1 MMVSGK
7 DLQKFIAME
16 FNVPVP
22 PSGQYTYY
30 PGTSPVPERSAANI
44 HAVSFKVLAD
54 IVIEPGT
61 QGVIFAQ
68 GSRFGGH
75 ALYVKDGKVR
85 YVHNFLGIAP
95 MQVLEAPLPAAGRH
109 IIGLNFAKERSGKYN
124 GSYGTATLYLG
135 ETAADSKEIRTMTG
149 HYALCGEGLC
159 IGYDSSDPVTTDY
172 SGRFDYTGGQIVK
185 VVFDIADDAYIDVER
200 HFAAAMARD

>member
-1 MMVSGK
+1 VLPLNDMMVSGK

-30 PGTSPVPERSAANI
+30 PGTSPVPERSAANT

-109 IIGLNFAKERSGKYN
+109 IVGVNFAKERSGNYN
-124 GSYGTATLYLG
+124 ESYGTATLYL
-135 ETAADSKEIRTMTG
+135 D
-149 HYALCGEGLC
+149 
-159 IGYDSSDPVTTDY
+159 
-172 SGRFDYTGGQIVK
+172 
-185 VVFDIADDAYIDVER
+185 
-200 HFAAAMARD
+200 